1 MGNLES
7 PYVTATRRTLTEAGL
22 ASCSAKLLPARSVI
36 LSSRAPIGYVVINEV
51 PMATNQGCKGL
62 IPGPKVL
69 AEFLRYALLASVE
82 ELNALGTGTTFKEVS
97 GSKVKDFCIPLPP
110 LEEQKRIVA
119 KLDEIS
125 ALARLLAR
133 NAASR
138 LKEARELRVK
148 QLVEAFAGHELQTCL
163 ADVATITK
171 GVSYTSS
178 QLRETGRIMVN
189 LRNVAKGGGFRP
201 EGNKFFEG
209 EAQDVRVLQGGELL
223 IAYTDLTKEREI
235 LGCPVIVPRT
245 SEYVGAV
252 FSMDLGRISPDQAVL
267 STEFLAYWLQSPPAR
282 AYMRSNAS
290 GATVMHLRTASVPA
304 MQIPLP
310 PLEEQK
316 RIVAQMDEI
325 TALVNRL
332 EDTYNALLSE
342 VEHLRKA
349 AVTELLAGEA

>member
-1 MGNLES
+1 LGKVALADRV
-7 PYVTATRRTLTEAGL
+7 VT
-22 ASCSAKLLPARSVI
+22 
-36 LSSRAPIGYVVINEV
+36 
-51 PMATNQGCKGL
+51 TNQQ
-62 IPGPKVL
+62 I
-69 AEFLRYALLASVE
+69 
-82 ELNALGTGTTFKEVS
+82 NALVPDLTKVSAEYATYLFASERFRAAMIEASTTTTVTLLNK
-97 GSKVKDFCIPLPP
+97 SKLSEIRVPLPS
-110 LEEQKRIVA
+110 LEEQRRIVA

-125 ALARLLAR
+125 ALARSLAR

-138 LKEARELRVK
+138 LKEARELRVQ
-148 QLVEAFAGHELQTCL
+148 QLVAAFSGYELRTCL

-178 QLRETGRIMVN
+178 QLRETGRVMVN
-189 LRNVAKGGGFRP
+189 LKNVAKGGGFRP
-201 EGNKFFEG
+201 EGNKFFDG
-209 EAQDVRVLQGGELL
+209 EAQDERVLQGGELL

-252 FSMDLGRISPDQAVL
+252 FSMDLGRISPDPAHL

-282 AYMRSNAS
+282 AYMKSNAS

-316 RIVAQMDEI
+316 KIVTRLDEVM
-325 TALVNRL
+325 ALVHRL
-332 EDTYNALLSE
+332 ESTHESLLSE
-342 VEHLRKA
+342 IEHLRRA
-349 AVTELLAGEA
+349 AVAELLAGKA